1 MNVEI
6 CVKEVCMR
14 SFSSFLTGLI
24 LGGLVGAAA
33 AILLAPY
40 SGPDLRNQIQNQ
52 VDQIQIEVRK
62 AASERR
68 SELEQ
73 QLSHLRSSH

>member
-1 MNVEI
+1 
-6 CVKEVCMR
+6 MR

>member
-1 MNVEI
+1 
-6 CVKEVCMR
+6 MR
-14 SFSSFLTGLI
+14 SISRFLTGLI